1 MASMLDIIGATIIA
15 GMVMLIIFGV
25 TANLNQTLYTS
36 TLSLN
41 VQTSAVSLART
52 LEHDFY
58 KIGYNVNKTTDTS
71 ITYADTNQ
79 IRFKADLSNTGTTL
93 NRVVYRSAN
102 LITSTRNPRDR
113 VFVRRQD
120 NSQINAEIGV
130 TNFNLTYYDVNGS
143 RISTPI
149 THKDSLA
156 KIKSIKVKLFI
167 ESSEPVLKT
176 DNPQDTLNSYI
187 GVHWEKLIYPRNL

>member
-1 MASMLDIIGATIIA
+1 MVSMLDIIGATIIA

-36 TLSLN
+36 TFSLN

-52 LEHDFY
+52 IEYDFY
-58 KIGYNVNKTTDTS
+58 KIGYNVNKTSDTC

-79 IRFKADLSNTGTTL
+79 IRFKTDLLNTGSAL
-93 NRVVYRSAN
+93 NRIVYRSAN
-102 LITSTRNPRDR
+102 LITGTRNPRDR
-113 VFVRRQD
+113 VFVRQQD

-130 TNFNLTYYDVNGS
+130 TRFNLTYYNVNGS
-143 RISTPI
+143 KMSTPI

-156 KIKSIKVKLFI
+156 KIKSIQVKLFI

-176 DNPQDTLNSYI
+176 DNPSDTLTSYI
-187 GVHWEKLIYPRNL
+187 GVSWEKLIYPRNL